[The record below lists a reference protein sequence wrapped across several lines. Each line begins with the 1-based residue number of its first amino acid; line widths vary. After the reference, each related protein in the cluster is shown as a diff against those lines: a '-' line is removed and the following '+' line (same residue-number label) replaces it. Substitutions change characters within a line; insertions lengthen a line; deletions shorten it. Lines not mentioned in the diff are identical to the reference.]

1 MLCELAA
8 TWRLYFSS
16 FIFIQI
22 YQQTFAIF
30 CIVLYEFS
38 AEKKSR
44 RRDKKYEGNIIK
56 HIFLRTKSTN
66 FFLETHAYKTVVNK
80 KT

>member
-1 MLCELAA
+1 MLCEIAA

-38 AEKKSR
+38 AEKKSGK
-44 RRDKKYEGNIIK
+44 RDKKYEGNIIK
-56 HIFLRTKSTN
+56 YIFLRTKSTN
-66 FFLETHAYKTVVNK
+66 FFLKTHAYKTVVNK

>member
-1 MLCELAA
+1 MLCEIAA

-38 AEKKSR
+38 AEKKSG
-44 RRDKKYEGNIIK
+44 RRDKKCEGNIIK
-56 HIFLRTKSTN
+56 YIFLRTKSTN
-66 FFLETHAYKTVVNK
+66 FFLKTQACKTVVNK

>member
-38 AEKKSR
+38 AEKKSG
-44 RRDKKYEGNIIK
+44 RRDKKCEGNIIK
-56 HIFLRTKSTN
+56 YIFLRTKSTN
-66 FFLETHAYKTVVNK
+66 FFLKTQACKTVVNK